1 MAKNASK
8 KEVGKPVKK
17 PAAKPTKKPVEQQ
30 KQSVK
35 EVKVAPKRSAARE
48 KVTPA
53 PMANDMVDNN
63 KDDKIWVII
72 AILLVL
78 LIGGAFVAN
87 KIVTNKKTQ
96 ESNNNK
102 IYISKE
108 VSNNE
113 DGSVNVKVK
122 IKSKIG
128 LKSVT
133 LEDGTVMN
141 YNGKKEVEVEFT
153 ATENKEY
160 KLVIKDVNGKKT
172 TKKISISTVKEVED
186 NEDEEI
192 IVVPEVTYNN
202 TKPSKPSYFVEE
214 QDKPERP
221 EQEEIEETKQ
231 PLEFEMEDNLFVKD
245 TVIPSIKE
253 GEPANLVLTKD
264 GQEVPYVYGEEINDE
279 GVYQLK
285 VYDESG
291 NESVLNFTIDKTSPE
306 FKEDYN
312 KVFLQD
318 VNVIAEDANLEG
330 YRITINGYETTV
342 NEESVEVENGV
353 YEIVAYDKAG
363 NESSVIVTVQELINN
378 YTNNMIFDHAVMLNV
393 SEGLNVDTFEL
404 QRKTMNEATGIEEYT
419 TVEGFELS
427 NSIEDAGVYK
437 LVVTIE
443 GNVKE
448 YNFII
453 DYNEPEVEVSTDE
466 NGEVVVEVTDDTEVA
481 EVLYGWNNEST
492 TETPEDVY
500 NLPEDNKPELPE
512 EEGDYYLWV
521 QAVDV
526 TNKETI
532 YVEEEATTVLPVE
545 GN

>member
-8 KEVGKPVKK
+8 KQAGKP
-17 PAAKPTKKPVEQQ
+17 AKKPVEQQ
-30 KQSVK
+30 KTTVK
-35 EVKVAPKRSAARE
+35 EIKVEPKRSAAKE
-48 KVTPA
+48 KVAPA
-53 PMANDMVDNN
+53 PMANDMVDKND
-63 KDDKIWVII
+63 DDKIWIVI
-72 AILLVL
+72 AILLIL
-78 LIGGAFVAN
+78 LIGGAFIAN

-96 ESNNNK
+96 ESSNNK
-102 IYISKE
+102 IYISKK

-160 KLVIKDVNGKKT
+160 KIVIKDVNGKKT
-172 TKKISISTVKEVED
+172 TKKISINSVKEVEET
-186 NEDEEI
+186 EDEEI

-202 TKPSKPSYFVEE
+202 NQNKPYYQAPAPVI
-214 QDKPERP
+214 PEAP
-221 EQEEIEETKQ
+221 KQEEMEEVKE

-245 TVIPSIKE
+245 SVIPSIKD
-253 GEPANLVLTKD
+253 GVPASSVLTKD
-264 GQEVPYVYGEEINDE
+264 GEEVPYAYGDEISDE

-285 VYDESG
+285 VLDENG
-291 NESVLNFTIDKTSPE
+291 NETILNFTIDKTSPQ

-330 YRITINGYETTV
+330 YRVTVNGYETTT
-342 NEESVEVENGV
+342 NDESVEVQNGV

-363 NESSVIVTVQELINN
+363 NESTAVVTVQELINN
-378 YTNNMIFDHAVMLNV
+378 YTSNMIFDHAVMLNV
-393 SEGLNVDTFEL
+393 REGLNVKTFEL
-404 QRKTMNEATGIEEYT
+404 QRKEINESTGIEEFT
-419 TVEGFELS
+419 KVEGFDLS

-437 LVVTIE
+437 LNVTID
-443 GNVKE
+443 GSVKE

-453 DYNEPEVEVSTDE
+453 DYSNPEIDVEEDV
-466 NGEVVVEVTDDTEVA
+466 NGEKIVVVTDDTEVT
-481 EVLYGWNNEST
+481 EVVYGWNTEVT
-492 TETPEDVY
+492 EETPEQVY
-500 NLPEDNKPELPE
+500 NLPEDDKPVVPE

-521 QAVDV
+521 KVIDI

-532 YVEEEATTVLPVE
+532 YVDEEATTVLPVGGE
-545 GN
+545 